1 MTGTSS
7 PIGVFDS
14 GVGGLTILSEV
25 QKLLP
30 KESFIYVADQ
40 AYAPYGKKTKIQVK
54 TRALTI
60 AEFLKSKNCKLIII
74 ACNTA
79 TITSIDFL
87 RNKISIPIVGVVPV
101 IKTAAKISK
110 TKNVTLYA
118 TPSTVKSAY
127 TNRLIKK
134 FAQGIIVHKNGTT
147 GLERIIER
155 GETDSLKIKH
165 ILKKSLST
173 ISKQRIDVIIL
184 GCTHYPF
191 IKTRIKKIVGN
202 NIKIIDSGEAVA
214 RHVKRVLKNE
224 KLLSK
229 EKVEDLYYTTKDNV
243 AFVNAVKKLTGK
255 KISAKKYPYDS
266 ARPRK

>member
-1 MTGTSS
+1 MTGTNS
-7 PIGVFDS
+7 PIGIFDS
-14 GVGGLTILSEV
+14 GVGGLTILSEL

-40 AYAPYGKKTKIQVK
+40 AYAPYGKKTKTQIK
-54 TRALTI
+54 TRALKI

-79 TITSIDFL
+79 TIASIDFL

-101 IKTAAKISK
+101 IKTAAEISK

-118 TPSTVKSAY
+118 TPSTAKSAY

-147 GLERIIER
+147 GLENIIER

-173 ISKQRIDVIIL
+173 ISKQGIDVVIL

-191 IKTRIKKIVGN
+191 IRDEIKKNVPSN
-202 NIKIIDSGEAVA
+202 VFIIDSGQAVA
-214 RHVKRVLKNE
+214 RQVKRVLKANNE
-224 KLLSK
+224 LSK
-229 EKVEDLYYTTKDNV
+229 EKRSDLYYTTKDAGSFERV
-243 AFVNAVKKLTGK
+243 AAKLTK
-255 KISAKKYPYDS
+255 KPIASEKLHI
-266 ARPRK
+266 

>member
-1 MTGTSS
+1 MTVTNS
-7 PIGVFDS
+7 PIGIFDS
-14 GVGGLTILSEV
+14 GVGGFTILSEL

-40 AYAPYGKKTKIQVK
+40 AYAPYGKKTKIQIK
-54 TRALTI
+54 TRALKI

-79 TITSIDFL
+79 TVASIYFL

-134 FAQGIIVHKNGTT
+134 FATGVIVHKNGTT
-147 GLERIIER
+147 GLERVIER
-155 GETDSLKIKH
+155 GEIDSLKIKH
-165 ILKKSLST
+165 ILKKSLSN
-173 ISKQRIDVIIL
+173 ISEHAIDVIIL

-191 IKTRIKKIVGN
+191 LKKNIQKIVGKK
-202 NIKIIDSGEAVA
+202 IHIIDSAGAVA
-214 RHVKRVLKNE
+214 RQTNRVLSANN
-224 KLLSK
+224 LLSK
-229 EKVEDLYYTTKDNV
+229 AKQKDLYYTTKDKKTFEKV
-243 AFVNAVKKLTGK
+243 VVKLMNRNITAQELTL
-255 KISAKKYPYDS
+255 
-266 ARPRK
+266 